1 MEEIPLSENIYEVI
15 DGWVNRD
22 SVVAS
27 TEDEDYDVF
36 VLGTPNEIFESGQI
50 VSVKEKKF
58 KVKQF
63 INYKNG
69 FYEHEV
75 DSVE

>member
-1 MEEIPLSENIYEVI
+1 MEEIPLSEKIYEII

-27 TEDEDYDVF
+27 TEDENYDVL
-36 VLGTPNEIFESGQI
+36 VLGTPNEIFEPNQI
-50 VSVKEKKF
+50 VSVKGKRF

-75 DSVE
+75 NSVE